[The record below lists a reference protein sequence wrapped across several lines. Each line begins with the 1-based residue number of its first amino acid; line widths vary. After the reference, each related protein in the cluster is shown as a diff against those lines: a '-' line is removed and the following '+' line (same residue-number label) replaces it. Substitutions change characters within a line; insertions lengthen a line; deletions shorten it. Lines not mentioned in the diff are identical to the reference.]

1 MAKRRKAKT
10 IEDKKAEIVGRKDE
24 KFRDMCLWVET
35 ELLGYDGID
44 QKIQKAGA
52 LALIGL
58 QKGQAVANN
67 NCEQYGSYPIDVIFA
82 TFKINKFVIKNAI
95 KNKKFDGELQKINYI
110 CAIVRNDLNDVYT
123 RMRNAEMSKK
133 KSEKANTEVQV
144 NEVAEYQRQS
154 EDINESMS
162 ETFYTYDPQRR
173 RLQNLTVNSGGNTI
187 MDNAYTYDAVSN
199 VQDHL

>member
-10 IEDKKAEIVGRKDE
+10 IEDKKVEIVGRKDE
-24 KFRDMCLWVET
+24 KFRDMCLWIET
-35 ELLGYDGID
+35 ELLGYDGVD

-52 LALIGL
+52 LVLIGL
-58 QKGQAVANN
+58 QRGQAVANN

-154 EDINESMS
+154 EDINEFMN
-162 ETFYTYDPQRR
+162 ETFEE
-173 RLQNLTVNSGGNTI
+173 LW
-187 MDNAYTYDAVSN
+187 
-199 VQDHL
+199 

>member
-67 NCEQYGSYPIDVIFA
+67 KCEQYGSYPIDVIFA

-133 KSEKANTEVQV
+133 KSEKVNTEVQV

-162 ETFYTYDPQRR
+162 ETFEG
-173 RLQNLTVNSGGNTI
+173 LW
-187 MDNAYTYDAVSN
+187 
-199 VQDHL
+199 

>member
-1 MAKRRKAKT
+1 MKG
-10 IEDKKAEIVGRKDE
+10 I
-24 KFRDMCLWVET
+24 FVEGGATVQAT
-35 ELLGYDGID
+35 EADIPADIKELIDLGAYSMEE
-44 QKIQKAGA
+44 A
-52 LALIGL
+52 LAKCSENKGKERRMILKRPFLRMVGEEGSKTL

-154 EDINESMS
+154 EDINESMN
-162 ETFYTYDPQRR
+162 ETFEE
-173 RLQNLTVNSGGNTI
+173 LW
-187 MDNAYTYDAVSN
+187 
-199 VQDHL
+199 

>member
-24 KFRDMCLWVET
+24 KFRDMCLWIET

-110 CAIVRNDLNDVYT
+110 CAIFRNDLNDVYT

-144 NEVAEYQRQS
+144 
-154 EDINESMS
+154 
-162 ETFYTYDPQRR
+162 
-173 RLQNLTVNSGGNTI
+173 
-187 MDNAYTYDAVSN
+187 
-199 VQDHL
+199 

>member
-1 MAKRRKAKT
+1 M
-10 IEDKKAEIVGRKDE
+10 
-24 KFRDMCLWVET
+24 
-35 ELLGYDGID
+35 
-44 QKIQKAGA
+44 
-52 LALIGL
+52 IGL
-58 QKGQAVANN
+58 QRGQAVANN

-95 KNKKFDGELQKINYI
+95 RNKKFDGELQKINYI

-154 EDINESMS
+154 EDINEFMN
-162 ETFYTYDPQRR
+162 ETFEE
-173 RLQNLTVNSGGNTI
+173 LW
-187 MDNAYTYDAVSN
+187 
-199 VQDHL
+199 